1 MNFVL
6 GPCTISWNAG
16 SVDAS
21 IFDTHLMII
30 YEVCEKN
37 AVFWVFEFFKKWVL
51 RDLANTNKQVA
62 YYIRD
67 QRKYGAFYEGLP
79 ETLTLSWW
87 KIDEMNEMFTFS
99 IFSTF

>member
-1 MNFVL
+1 MKFVKKKL
-6 GPCTISWNAG
+6 LFFR
-16 SVDAS
+16 V
-21 IFDTHLMII
+21 L
-30 YEVCEKN
+30 K
-37 AVFWVFEFFKKWVL
+37 FFKKWVL
-51 RDLANTNKQVA
+51 RDFANTNKQVA

-79 ETLTLSWW
+79 ETLTLSCW